1 MKRPRVTLR
10 LLQAILVV
18 HAIAVVTQPLMAGLY
33 LSGDVDA
40 MNNVHS
46 PIGSSLWLISVIQ
59 LAIALLYWGF
69 GGGQIYP
76 AGATVVLFV
85 AEFLQ
90 MFLGQARLMK
100 MHLPLGVTIVT
111 SVFVFTVW
119 SFTTAAREPRPAK
132 QAEPVG

>member
-1 MKRPRVTLR
+1 MRRPRVTLG

-18 HAIAVVTQPLMAGLY
+18 HAIAVVTQPLMAGFY

-59 LAIALLYWGF
+59 IPIALLYWRV

-111 SVFVFTVW
+111 GVLVFTVW
-119 SFTTAAREPRPAK
+119 SFTAAAREPRPAK
-132 QAEPVG
+132 QTEPAE